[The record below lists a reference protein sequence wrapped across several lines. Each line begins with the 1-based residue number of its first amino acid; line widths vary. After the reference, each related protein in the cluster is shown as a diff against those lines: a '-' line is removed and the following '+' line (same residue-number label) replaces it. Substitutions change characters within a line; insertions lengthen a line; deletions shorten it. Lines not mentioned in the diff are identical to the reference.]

1 MINNSKNKL
10 TTAIVILILFLFIS
24 WGFVSPYLNPNYRL
38 DSISILL
45 HDILIKDLGWF
56 YVISM
61 FGIVIVCVFIIF
73 SPVGNTIIGG
83 KNATP
88 EYSTFSWITMLFSA
102 GMGIGLVFWGV
113 AEPVSHYNE
122 LQQLGTISSSDSVT
136 PLVNSFVHWAIQPW
150 ALYAI
155 MALIIAYFLFNKD
168 KKGLLSET
176 LGFKNTKMGRGLK
189 HIIDIL
195 VIIST
200 IFGVSTSLGL
210 GSKQIGSGI
219 SFLNP
224 AFENSFNLQSLIVI
238 VISIIVIYSS
248 ISGLHRGMKMLSNS
262 AILGSILLVVII
274 FILGPTIKVIE
285 ITIESVGV
293 YLNNFITLS
302 LDLGT
307 SNPEKRIW
315 IESWKIFYWAWWISW
330 APYVSTFIARI
341 SKGRSFK
348 EFLIGV
354 IVIPSLFAVIWFGV
368 FGGTALAGSGDVT
381 VNIIDSIATH
391 GPEYAFYSLFDLFP
405 KITLLL
411 SCLGIIV
418 ISVFF
423 ITSANSAIYVVAM
436 FTENGNINP
445 STSSKTVW
453 GILITLVSLTL
464 LFTGN
469 LEIIQSVAVL
479 TSLPVLIILLMMI
492 LNFFKEVKNQGLNK

>member
-1 MINNSKNKL
+1 M
-10 TTAIVILILFLFIS
+10 
-24 WGFVSPYLNPNYRL
+24 
-38 DSISILL
+38 LL
-45 HDILIKDLGWF
+45 HDILITDLGWF
-56 YVISM
+56 YVLTM
-61 FGIVIVCVFIIF
+61 FGIVLVCIYIIF
-73 SPVGNTIIGG
+73 SPIGNTIIGG
-83 KNATP
+83 KDATP
-88 EYSTFSWITMLFSA
+88 EHSTFSWITMLFSA

-113 AEPVSHYNE
+113 AEPVEHYSE
-122 LQQLGTISSSDSVT
+122 LQQFGSISSNDHVT

-155 MALIIAYFLFNKD
+155 MALIIAYFLFNKE

-176 LGFKNTKMGRGLK
+176 LGFKNTRVGYGLK
-189 HIIDIL
+189 HVIDIL

-224 AFENSFNLQSLIVI
+224 AFENSFNLQVLIVI

-248 ISGLHRGMKMLSNS
+248 ISGLHRGMKTLSNL
-262 AILGSILLVVII
+262 AILGSILLVLLMFVM
-274 FILGPTIKVIE
+274 GPTIKIIE
-285 ITIESVGV
+285 VTIESVGV

-354 IVIPSLFAVIWFGV
+354 IGVPSLFAVIWFGV
-368 FGGTALAGSGDVT
+368 FGGTALAGSSDIT
-381 VNIIDSIATH
+381 LHIIDAIASN
-391 GPEYAFYSLFDLFP
+391 GPEYAFYSLFTLFP
-405 KITLLL
+405 KITLIL

-423 ITSANSAIYVVAM
+423 ITSANSATYVVAM
-436 FTENGNINP
+436 FTEDGNINP
-445 STSSKTVW
+445 STRSKIIW
-453 GILITLVSLTL
+453 GILIALVSLTL

-469 LEIIQSVAVL
+469 LGIIQSVAVL
-479 TSLPVLIILLMMI
+479 TSLPVLIIILIMI
-492 LNFFKEVKNQGLNK
+492 INFFKELKNDRSK

>member
-1 MINNSKNKL
+1 M
-10 TTAIVILILFLFIS
+10 
-24 WGFVSPYLNPNYRL
+24 
-38 DSISILL
+38 DSISMLL
-45 HDILIKDLGWF
+45 HDILITDLGWF
-56 YVISM
+56 YVLTM
-61 FGIVIVCVFIIF
+61 FGIVLVCIYIIF
-73 SPVGNTIIGG
+73 SPIGNTIIGG
-83 KNATP
+83 KDATP
-88 EYSTFSWITMLFSA
+88 EHSTFSWITMLFSA

-113 AEPVSHYNE
+113 AEPVEHYSE
-122 LQQLGTISSSDSVT
+122 LQQFGSISSNDHVT

-155 MALIIAYFLFNKD
+155 MALIIAYFLFNKE

-176 LGFKNTKMGRGLK
+176 LGFKNTRVGYGLK
-189 HIIDIL
+189 HVIDIL

-224 AFENSFNLQSLIVI
+224 AFENSFNLQVLIVI

-248 ISGLHRGMKMLSNS
+248 ISGLHRGMKTLSNL
-262 AILGSILLVVII
+262 AILGSILLVLLMFVM
-274 FILGPTIKVIE
+274 GPTIKIIE
-285 ITIESVGV
+285 VTIESVGV

-354 IVIPSLFAVIWFGV
+354 IGVPSLFAVIWFGV
-368 FGGTALAGSGDVT
+368 FGGTALAGSSDIT
-381 VNIIDSIATH
+381 LHIIDAIASN
-391 GPEYAFYSLFDLFP
+391 GPEYAFYSLFTLFP
-405 KITLLL
+405 KITLIL

-423 ITSANSAIYVVAM
+423 ITSANSATYVVAM
-436 FTENGNINP
+436 FTEDGNINP
-445 STSSKTVW
+445 STRSKIIW
-453 GILITLVSLTL
+453 GILIALVSLTL

-469 LEIIQSVAVL
+469 LGIIQSVAVL
-479 TSLPVLIILLMMI
+479 TSLPVLIIILIMI
-492 LNFFKEVKNQGLNK
+492 INFFKELKNDRSK

>member
-1 MINNSKNKL
+1 M
-10 TTAIVILILFLFIS
+10 
-24 WGFVSPYLNPNYRL
+24 
-38 DSISILL
+38 LL
-45 HDILIKDLGWF
+45 HDILITDLGWF
-56 YVISM
+56 YVLTM
-61 FGIVIVCVFIIF
+61 FGIVLVCIYIIF
-73 SPVGNTIIGG
+73 SPIGNTIIGG
-83 KNATP
+83 KDATP
-88 EYSTFSWITMLFSA
+88 EHSTFSWITMLFSA

-113 AEPVSHYNE
+113 AEPVEHYSE
-122 LQQLGTISSSDSVT
+122 LQQFGSISSNDHVT

-155 MALIIAYFLFNKD
+155 MALIIAYFLFNKE

-176 LGFKNTKMGRGLK
+176 LGFKNTRVGYGLK
-189 HIIDIL
+189 HVIDIL

-224 AFENSFNLQSLIVI
+224 AFENSFNLQVLIVI

-248 ISGLHRGMKMLSNS
+248 ISGLHRGMKTLSNL
-262 AILGSILLVVII
+262 AILGSILLVLLMFVM
-274 FILGPTIKVIE
+274 GPTIKIIE
-285 ITIESVGV
+285 VTIESVGV

-354 IVIPSLFAVIWFGV
+354 IGVPSLFAVIWFGV
-368 FGGTALAGSGDVT
+368 FGGTALAGSSDIT
-381 VNIIDSIATH
+381 LHIIDAIASN
-391 GPEYAFYSLFDLFP
+391 GPEYAFYSLFTLFP
-405 KITLLL
+405 KITLIL

-423 ITSANSAIYVVAM
+423 ITSANSATYVVAM
-436 FTENGNINP
+436 FTEDGNINP
-445 STSSKTVW
+445 STRSKIIW
-453 GILITLVSLTL
+453 GILIALVSLTL

-469 LEIIQSVAVL
+469 LGIIQSVAVL
-479 TSLPVLIILLMMI
+479 TSLPVLI
-492 LNFFKEVKNQGLNK
+492 

>member
-1 MINNSKNKL
+1 M
-10 TTAIVILILFLFIS
+10 
-24 WGFVSPYLNPNYRL
+24 
-38 DSISILL
+38 LL
-45 HDILIKDLGWF
+45 HDILTTDLGWF
-56 YVISM
+56 YVLTM
-61 FGIVIVCVFIIF
+61 FGIVLVCIYIIF
-73 SPVGNTIIGG
+73 SPIGNTIIGG
-83 KNATP
+83 KDATP
-88 EYSTFSWITMLFSA
+88 EHSTFSWITMLFSA

-113 AEPVSHYNE
+113 AEPVEHYSE
-122 LQQLGTISSSDSVT
+122 LQQFGSISSNDLVT

-155 MALIIAYFLFNKD
+155 MALIIAYFLFNKE

-176 LGFKNTKMGRGLK
+176 LGFKNTKVGYGLK
-189 HIIDIL
+189 HVIDIL

-224 AFENSFNLQSLIVI
+224 AFENSFNLQALIVI

-248 ISGLHRGMKMLSNS
+248 ISGLHRGMKTLSNL
-262 AILGSILLVVII
+262 AILGSILLVLLMFVM
-274 FILGPTIKVIE
+274 GPTIKIIE
-285 ITIESVGV
+285 VTIESVGV

-354 IVIPSLFAVIWFGV
+354 IGVPSLFAVIWFGV
-368 FGGTALAGSGDVT
+368 FGGTALAGSSDIT
-381 VNIIDSIATH
+381 LHIIDAIASN
-391 GPEYAFYSLFDLFP
+391 GPEYAFYSLFTLFP
-405 KITLLL
+405 KITLIL

-423 ITSANSAIYVVAM
+423 ITSANSATYVVAM
-436 FTENGNINP
+436 FTEDGNINP
-445 STSSKTVW
+445 STRSKIIW
-453 GILITLVSLTL
+453 GILIALVSLTL

-469 LEIIQSVAVL
+469 LGIIQSVAVL
-479 TSLPVLIILLMMI
+479 TSLPVLIIILIMI
-492 LNFFKEVKNQGLNK
+492 INFFKELKNDRSK